1 MQDRDAGQGDAGQE
15 MQDRRSNPVEDSRF
29 PQCIDRPRKVVGQQR
44 RGAQSP
50 DSVTALGN
58 RFLRPIPAWRGA
70 AGSSAETL
78 EFNQLSLQEHRI
90 PP

>member
-58 RFLRPIPAWRGA
+58 RFLRPIHRAFQPGA
-70 AGSSAETL
+70 RFL
-78 EFNQLSLQEHRI
+78 R
-90 PP
+90 PPWQ